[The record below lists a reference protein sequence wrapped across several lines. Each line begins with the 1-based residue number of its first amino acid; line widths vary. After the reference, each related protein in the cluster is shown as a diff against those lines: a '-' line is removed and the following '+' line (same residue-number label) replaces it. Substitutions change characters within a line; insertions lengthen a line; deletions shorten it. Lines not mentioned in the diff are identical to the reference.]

1 MVTEI
6 DPKQWKRAAAF
17 ELWRNAPQPMV
28 TLFKTLDVTRLV
40 KLSRRRGLKL
50 NMLLCWCVGRAAART
65 EEFFTLPMGDT
76 LMRYDRLAVSTV
88 VALENGDVSTCD
100 IPFSDSLKQFERD
113 YLSLT
118 GRVQASGEPYDLS
131 GSHMVVG
138 TSALAGYDIDGAVN
152 VYAGVYNN
160 PFLIWGKYRKKL
172 WRSELPISFQF
183 HHAQMDGVPAAR
195 FLDDLRREIGSLRM

>member
-1 MVTEI
+1 MVKEI
-6 DPKQWKRAAAF
+6 GPAQTRRAEAF
-17 ELWRNAPQPMV
+17 ALWMNAPQPMV
-28 TLFKTLDVTRLV
+28 TLFKTLDVTRLAR
-40 KLSRRRGLKL
+40 LSRRRGMKF
-50 NMLLCWCVGRAAART
+50 NMLLCWCVGRAAAQT
-65 EEFFTLPMGDT
+65 EEFFTLPVGEE
-76 LMRYDRLAVSTV
+76 LMQYDRLAVSTV
-88 VALENGDVSTCD
+88 VALENGDISTCD

-118 GRVQASGEPYDLS
+118 GQVQAGGGPCDLS

-152 VYAGVYNN
+152 VYAGIYNN

-195 FLDDLRREIGSLRM
+195 FLDRLQGELNALGA

>member
-1 MVTEI
+1 MVREL
-6 DPKQWKRAAAF
+6 DPGGPGRWAAF
-17 ELWRNAPQPMV
+17 ALWKNAPQPMV

-40 KLSRRRGLKL
+40 KLSRRRGLKF
-50 NMLLCWCVGRAAART
+50 NMLLCWCVGRAAAQT
-65 EEFFTLPMGDT
+65 EEFFTLPVGDT

-88 VALENGDVSTCD
+88 VVLANGDVSTCD

-152 VYAGVYNN
+152 VYAGIYNN

-172 WRSELPISFQF
+172 WRLKLPISFQF

-195 FLDDLRREIGSLRM
+195 FLDCLQGELNALGA